1 MKRLFASL
9 SPRWQ
14 RLFEFAARAA
24 LIVVI
29 LASAPFVFDLVGR
42 GVGWITGLFPHLDEL
57 WKECPWCF

>member
-1 MKRLFASL
+1 MKRPIALT

-42 GVGWITGLFPHLDEL
+42 GVGWIAVLFPDPDEL